1 MKRAALC
8 VVAASLIVTAGCAG
22 LSTVNYS
29 RCDRGRKIS
38 RIAVIAYNQTTA
50 DRHKMWAWAKRGPN
64 ATPVDTF
71 DEQVVASLAAKTDY
85 RIIPPATVRE
95 ALKKLNIQ
103 NKPILS
109 LNEIRNFRRLTG
121 ADAVLFA
128 DISFYLQ
135 NYLFYKTFG
144 LIEITMRL
152 KGTLDN
158 RLLWEAKGRNFAL
171 FISTDSALKKTRDK
185 MLVQLARKLAS
196 DKPMAM

>member
-1 MKRAALC
+1 MKRAALYA
-8 VVAASLIVTAGCAG
+8 VTAGMIVSAGCAG

-29 RCDRGRKIS
+29 RCDRGRKIG
-38 RIAVIAYNQTTA
+38 RIAVVAHNQTIA
-50 DRHKMWAWAKRGPN
+50 DRHKMWAWTKRGPRV
-64 ATPVDTF
+64 APADTF
-71 DEQVVASLAAKTDY
+71 DEQVAASLSAKTDY
-85 RIIPPATVRE
+85 QIVPAVTVRE
-95 ALKKLNIQ
+95 ALERLNLQ
-103 NKPILS
+103 NKPTLS
-109 LNEIRNFRRLTG
+109 PNEMRDLRQLTG

-128 DISFYLQ
+128 DVSFYLQ

-152 KGTLDN
+152 KGATDN

>member
-1 MKRAALC
+1 MKRVALY
-8 VVAASLIVTAGCAG
+8 VVTASMIVSAGCAG

-50 DRHKMWAWAKRGPN
+50 DRHKMWAWTKRGPQP
-64 ATPVDTF
+64 TPADTS
-71 DEQVVASLAAKTDY
+71 DEQVAASLAAKTDY
-85 RIIPPATVRE
+85 QIIPPATVRE
-95 ALKKLNIQ
+95 ALKRLNIQ
-103 NKPILS
+103 NKSILGP
-109 LNEIRNFRRLTG
+109 NEMRNFRRLTG

-128 DISFYLQ
+128 DVSFYLQ

-152 KGTLDN
+152 KGTADN

-171 FISTDSALKKTRDK
+171 FIPTDSALKKTRNK
-185 MLVQLARKLAS
+185 MLVQLAQKLAS